1 MFRAYMKTWH
11 DLLIQHVQINVV
23 DGAVL
28 KAAQQEPEKYPDL
41 VVRVAGYSDYF
52 TTLDKQTQDSIM
64 ARTEQV
70 LA

>member
-1 MFRAYMKTWH
+1 MKTWH

-23 DGAVL
+23 DSATL
-28 KAAQQEPEKYPDL
+28 KVAQKEPEKFPDL
-41 VVRVAGYSDYF
+41 VVRVAGYSAYF
-52 TTLDKQTQDSIM
+52 TSLDRQTQDSII